1 MKYLFLIFSLSLLL
15 VGTDAWAAMDSD
27 SEEVSAES
35 KSEKSRGYLTGSF
48 ETNTTVYHKDDKT
61 SATVPDSKFGSNN
74 YLNLAREV
82 MEHNGEQ
89 I

>member
-35 KSEKSRGYLTGSF
+35 KSEKSRGYLSGSF
-48 ETNTTVYHKDDKT
+48 ETNTTVYHKDDK
-61 SATVPDSKFGSNN
+61 SHINLSFILFPLVKARFSKRAFTLFVKS
-74 YLNLAREV
+74 
-82 MEHNGEQ
+82 
-89 I
+89 